1 LAQRARVPAIRA
13 LVSSTGVHACR
24 VLVNEDLNVRIRI
37 RRYPVLKK
45 RPEETMR
52 SEFVEQLVT
61 LVLCREKLKPITV
74 CRSKKAEKR
83 LRGGIYLPTTFVQRF
98 PFYSRFSSYSL
109 HMYGLEIPSAPNRVY
124 SFIPRSLVL
133 GRVFRVASSNLCI
146 WNSLCYWTQDD
157 SRSPRTTIRKAT
169 DISKPLIHTNLRS
182 ANFQMQSILDSC
194 LLRVFDVYGSGQL
207 VSKAICALD

>member
-1 LAQRARVPAIRA
+1 
-13 LVSSTGVHACR
+13 
-24 VLVNEDLNVRIRI
+24 VNEDLNVRIRI
-37 RRYPVLKK
+37 RRYPVLKT
-45 RPEETMR
+45 RPEEMMR

-83 LRGGIYLPTTFVQRF
+83 LRGGIYLPTTFAQRF
-98 PFYSRFSSYSL
+98 PFYSRYSSNLL